1 MTVYRPGKSRF
12 YHYDF
17 MFKKVRYHGSTG
29 LTTKAAAMAYEAD
42 RRREAASGKRDKPSI
57 TLDDGVGLWWE
68 QKGKHE
74 KNAKTVEGHGATL
87 IRVLGG
93 NKLMGDI
100 EMSDF
105 RHFIARRRAHIT
117 NRKKPLSPASINREL
132 EVARIVWRLCAESY
146 SVSEIDWGKLMLK
159 EAQERVRELS
169 EAEEKRLFAHLPDD
183 LAAVA
188 EFAIL
193 SGQRRT
199 AIITLLWSRV
209 DLTGAR
215 ATVRTKGDVDH
226 TFPLTPRMI
235 ALLANRPKA
244 GPFVFTY
251 ECERNAPPRGDRPK
265 RLKGQRY
272 PFSKQGWVRK
282 WKKALK
288 DARIEDF
295 RFHDL
300 RHTTGTRVLRAS
312 GNLKVVQKLLNHTNI
327 TTTARYAHALEED
340 VRTAMNATES
350 RNSPEGKSVTA
361 LQPRRKA

>member
-1 MTVYRPGKSRF
+1 MTVYRPGKSPY

-17 MFKKVRYHGSTG
+17 VFKKTRYHGSTG
-29 LTTKAAAMAYEAD
+29 LTTKAEAKTYEAD
-42 RRREAASGKRDKPSI
+42 RRREIASGKKDKPGI
-57 TLDDGVGLWWE
+57 TLDDGVGVWWE
-68 QKGKHE
+68 QKGRHE
-74 KNAKTVEGHGATL
+74 RNAKTVEGHGATL
-87 IRVLGG
+87 IRILGG

-100 EMSDF
+100 EIGDF

-132 EVARIVWRLCAESY
+132 EIARIVWRLCAESY
-146 SVSEIDWGKLMLK
+146 AVSTIDWGKLMLK

-169 EAEEKRLFAHLPDD
+169 ADEERRLFAHLPDD

-209 DLTGAR
+209 DLGGGR

-226 TFPLTPRMI
+226 TFPLTPRMV
-235 ALLANRPKA
+235 ALIANRPKA
-244 GPFVFTY
+244 GPYVFTY
-251 ECERNAPPRGDRPK
+251 ECERNSPARPG
-265 RLKGQRY
+265 RPQRIKGVRY
-272 PFSKQGWVRK
+272 PFSQQGWVRK

-288 DARIEDF
+288 DARIDDF

-327 TTTARYAHALEED
+327 TTTARYAHALEDD

-350 RNSPEGKSVTA
+350 RTIPEANSVTA
-361 LQPRRKA
+361 LKPRRKA